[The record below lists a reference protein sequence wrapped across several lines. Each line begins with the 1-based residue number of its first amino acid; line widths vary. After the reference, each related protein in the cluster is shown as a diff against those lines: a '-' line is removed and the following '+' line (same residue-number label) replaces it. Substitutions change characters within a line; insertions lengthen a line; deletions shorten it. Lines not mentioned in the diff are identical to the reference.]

1 MENSL
6 KEYQLWIVDAD
17 SNNSWFHYLNYL
29 SRFQISKYF
38 TAIKNPSSMILHMS
52 PQDFPAEHVFF
63 IDTSRDVSTHHI
75 KSKWEALGKPKTMVF
90 PSQNRI
96 FADLLNIDREKFRL
110 MQ

>member
-6 KEYQLWIVDAD
+6 TEYQLWIVDAD
-17 SNNSWFHYLNYL
+17 SKNSWFHYLNYL

-38 TAIKNPSSMILHMS
+38 TSIKNLSSMVLHMS
-52 PQDFPAEHVFF
+52 PQDFPAAHVLF
-63 IDTSRDVSTHHI
+63 IDTSKDVSTHQI
-75 KSKWEALGKPKTMVF
+75 KSKWEALGKPKTIVV
-90 PSQNRI
+90 PSQNRV